1 MAQKFAHNS
10 AHAVWSTHCTPLS
23 YFPIMVKVLSQII
36 MKESLGQELNRV
48 DDIHAGV
55 CVCLGQKYFNFGV
68 KKPFWP

>member
-1 MAQKFAHNS
+1 
-10 AHAVWSTHCTPLS
+10 
-23 YFPIMVKVLSQII
+23 
-36 MKESLGQELNRV
+36 MKESLRQELNRV